1 MIFNSAL
8 TIICMRTFNGTFSP
22 QRIFEL
28 RLCLCSPR
36 MGSRREAETFLL
48 SAKPPMMLIWSL
60 KGEEDMVSP
69 VRLVTMVSRSSDDSL
84 STCDTRLEP
93 EAAR

>member
-1 MIFNSAL
+1 
-8 TIICMRTFNGTFSP
+8 
-22 QRIFEL
+22 
-28 RLCLCSPR
+28 

-84 STCDTRLEP
+84 STWDTRLEP
-93 EAAR
+93 EATR

>member
-1 MIFNSAL
+1 
-8 TIICMRTFNGTFSP
+8 
-22 QRIFEL
+22 
-28 RLCLCSPR
+28 
-36 MGSRREAETFLL
+36 MGSSREAETFLL
-48 SAKPPMMLIWSL
+48 SANPPMRLIWSL

-93 EAAR
+93 EAAIDKSSQNMWLLSVLFAK

>member
-8 TIICMRTFNGTFSP
+8 TIICMRTFNGTFST
-22 QRIFEL
+22 QRAGYSNSYIL
-28 RLCLCSPR
+28 YLPR

-60 KGEEDMVSP
+60 GEEDMVRP
-69 VRLVTMVSRSSDDSL
+69 VREVTMVSRSSDDSL
-84 STCDTRLEP
+84 STWDTRLEP